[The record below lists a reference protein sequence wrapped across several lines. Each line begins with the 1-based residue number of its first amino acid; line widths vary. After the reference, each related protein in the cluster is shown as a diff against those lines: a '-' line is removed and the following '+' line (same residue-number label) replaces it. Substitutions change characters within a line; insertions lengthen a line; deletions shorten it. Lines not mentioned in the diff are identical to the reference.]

1 MFTIKSYL
9 LPALSFFA
17 TAQSVNIPLIVK
29 HVHLMGELK
38 ELFAKKTEVRGKP
51 VPAAKTPTLS
61 YLKAVDDGKVSV
73 SPWVW
78 GGKSAKETIK
88 EYKKE
93 YGTIIDQAIEREQE
107 FCSDYYVFY
116 HGLPN
121 SFHVF
126 QDFLKQFNAFI
137 EIAAKKPNFEFLRTW
152 HEAAKSIDANTWLAS
167 NGGYD
172 INTLIFVNLSLFGN
186 LQNSISHS
194 FGYFKDN
201 SKASIILTET
211 LLKKLFTHY
220 GLNTSY
226 VKELINLNQRYLTK
240 EGKLI
245 QFFIPKDKVDRYVF
259 LGAGSA
265 APYYTP
271 IDSSIWDS
279 GLRRHT
285 KIGPILDKYTEDAG
299 SIAGFDLLQACILS
313 SKDFLLNPSE
323 DIKMFK
329 YVTITEKDLG
339 AYQKELTSICNKIFS
354 EWIDNKDCKNTA
366 NTGLGRLLEFMK

>member
-9 LPALSFFA
+9 LSVLSVFVPAKA
-17 TAQSVNIPLIVK
+17 INMQPIVN
-29 HVHLMGELK
+29 HVHVMGELK
-38 ELFAKKTEVRGKP
+38 ELFIKKAEAPAKP
-51 VPAAKTPTLS
+51 VPATKTPTLS
-61 YLKAVDDGKVSV
+61 YLKAVENGKISYYGYGPKPIDV
-73 SPWVW
+73 
-78 GGKSAKETIK
+78 IND
-88 EYKKE
+88 YKKN
-93 YGTIIDQAIEREQE
+93 YGTIIDNAIEREKE

-137 EIAAKKPNFEFLRTW
+137 EIKGKKPNFEFLRTW

-201 SKASIILTET
+201 YKANITLTET

-220 GLNTSY
+220 GLNPSY

-245 QFFIPKDKVDRYVF
+245 QFFIPKDKVDQYVF
-259 LGAGSA
+259 LGAGNA
-265 APYYTP
+265 APYYAP

-279 GLRRHT
+279 RLRRHT
-285 KIGPILDKYTEDAG
+285 KIAPILDKYTEDAG

-313 SKDFLLNPSE
+313 SKDFLLNPSQ

-329 YVTITEKDLG
+329 YVTITEKDLA

-354 EWIDNKDCKNTA
+354 EWIENKDCKNTA
-366 NTGLGRLLEFMK
+366 DTGLGRLLEFMK